1 MKKKQNPFSK
11 IFVKLLGNE
20 KHQNLS
26 IPVFAILVSLIVGA
40 IIIAVLGKNPFSAYL
55 NLLQGS
61 GLAPKAKYAGG
72 KSMLTDFFSF
82 LDFWT
87 PMIFASLSVAVA
99 MKAGLFNIGVSGQML
114 TAGFVATVLVGYS
127 NLGAPIAKPLV
138 VIIAIVAGMLV
149 GGLIGF
155 LKYKFNINEVVSSI
169 MLNYIAINFLGYAV
183 RSFLHFFSKQSFRM
197 LLVHRVLLVFVVLP
211 AAISVFLASVL
222 CVRHL
227 FRFPCHIINHIR
239 LYIKAIGNLY
249 LRQRRTI
256 QSYRFGQGGDLFR
269 NALANLQDTPPKV
282 PASAHRCGT
291 HSPCRRPDTF
301 RI

>member
-1 MKKKQNPFSK
+1 MISIQSRPDALCARSFLQLRT
-11 IFVKLLGNE
+11 IFCR
-20 KHQNLS
+20 
-26 IPVFAILVSLIVGA
+26 F
-40 IIIAVLGKNPFSAYL
+40 AVL
-55 NLLQGS
+55 
-61 GLAPKAKYAGG
+61 
-72 KSMLTDFFSF
+72 
-82 LDFWT
+82 LDFRG
-87 PMIFASLSVAVA
+87 FRCYSVTTR
-99 MKAGLFNIGVSGQML
+99 SGH
-114 TAGFVATVLVGYS
+114 
-127 NLGAPIAKPLV
+127 
-138 VIIAIVAGMLV
+138 
-149 GGLIGF
+149 LI
-155 LKYKFNINEVVSSI
+155 
-169 MLNYIAINFLGYAV
+169 

-197 LLVHRVLLVFVVLP
+197 LLVHRVLLVFVVFP

-222 CVRHL
+222 CVRYL

>member
-1 MKKKQNPFSK
+1 MISIQSRPDALCARSFLQLRT
-11 IFVKLLGNE
+11 IFCRFAVLLDFRGFRCYSVTTRSG
-20 KHQNLS
+20 HL
-26 IPVFAILVSLIVGA
+26 ILCGA
-40 IIIAVLGKNPFSAYL
+40 ICGVLALFHLP
-55 NLLQGS
+55 
-61 GLAPKAKYAGG
+61 AKYIA
-72 KSMLTDFFSF
+72 FFCA
-82 LDFWT
+82 
-87 PMIFASLSVAVA
+87 IFILLLAC
-99 MKAGLFNIGVSGQML
+99 VS
-114 TAGFVATVLVGYS
+114 
-127 NLGAPIAKPLV
+127 AKY
-138 VIIAIVAGMLV
+138 
-149 GGLIGF
+149 
-155 LKYKFNINEVVSSI
+155 LKGSR
-169 MLNYIAINFLGYAV
+169 YAV

-222 CVRHL
+222 CVRYL

>member
-1 MKKKQNPFSK
+1 VLQCNHKERSSYPLRCNMRSPCVIPSSRK
-11 IFVKLLGNE
+11 IHRFFLRNFYPAACLCFC
-20 KHQNLS
+20 Q
-26 IPVFAILVSLIVGA
+26 
-40 IIIAVLGKNPFSAYL
+40 VLKRLP
-55 NLLQGS
+55 
-61 GLAPKAKYAGG
+61 
-72 KSMLTDFFSF
+72 
-82 LDFWT
+82 
-87 PMIFASLSVAVA
+87 
-99 MKAGLFNIGVSGQML
+99 
-114 TAGFVATVLVGYS
+114 
-127 NLGAPIAKPLV
+127 
-138 VIIAIVAGMLV
+138 
-149 GGLIGF
+149 
-155 LKYKFNINEVVSSI
+155 
-169 MLNYIAINFLGYAV
+169 YAV

-222 CVRHL
+222 CVRYL

>member
-1 MKKKQNPFSK
+1 MISIQSRPDALCARSFLQLRT
-11 IFVKLLGNE
+11 IFCRFAVLLDFRGFRCYSVTTRSG
-20 KHQNLS
+20 HL
-26 IPVFAILVSLIVGA
+26 ILCGA
-40 IIIAVLGKNPFSAYL
+40 ICGVLALFHLP
-55 NLLQGS
+55 
-61 GLAPKAKYAGG
+61 AKYIAC
-72 KSMLTDFFSF
+72 FC
-82 LDFWT
+82 
-87 PMIFASLSVAVA
+87 
-99 MKAGLFNIGVSGQML
+99 Q
-114 TAGFVATVLVGYS
+114 VLKR
-127 NLGAPIAKPLV
+127 LP
-138 VIIAIVAGMLV
+138 
-149 GGLIGF
+149 
-155 LKYKFNINEVVSSI
+155 
-169 MLNYIAINFLGYAV
+169 YAV

-197 LLVHRVLLVFVVLP
+197 LLVHRVLLVFVVFP

-222 CVRHL
+222 CVRYL

>member
-1 MKKKQNPFSK
+1 MLQCNHKERSSYPLRCNMRSPCVIPSSRK
-11 IFVKLLGNE
+11 IHRFFLRNFYHAACLCFC
-20 KHQNLS
+20 Q
-26 IPVFAILVSLIVGA
+26 
-40 IIIAVLGKNPFSAYL
+40 VLKRLP
-55 NLLQGS
+55 
-61 GLAPKAKYAGG
+61 
-72 KSMLTDFFSF
+72 
-82 LDFWT
+82 
-87 PMIFASLSVAVA
+87 
-99 MKAGLFNIGVSGQML
+99 
-114 TAGFVATVLVGYS
+114 
-127 NLGAPIAKPLV
+127 
-138 VIIAIVAGMLV
+138 
-149 GGLIGF
+149 
-155 LKYKFNINEVVSSI
+155 
-169 MLNYIAINFLGYAV
+169 YAV

>member
-1 MKKKQNPFSK
+1 M
-11 IFVKLLGNE
+11 I
-20 KHQNLS
+20 S
-26 IPVFAILVSLIVGA
+26 IQSRPDALCA
-40 IIIAVLGKNPFSAYL
+40 
-55 NLLQGS
+55 
-61 GLAPKAKYAGG
+61 
-72 KSMLTDFFSF
+72 
-82 LDFWT
+82 
-87 PMIFASLSVAVA
+87 
-99 MKAGLFNIGVSGQML
+99 
-114 TAGFVATVLVGYS
+114 
-127 NLGAPIAKPLV
+127 
-138 VIIAIVAGMLV
+138 
-149 GGLIGF
+149 
-155 LKYKFNINEVVSSI
+155 
-169 MLNYIAINFLGYAV
+169 
-183 RSFLHFFSKQSFRM
+183 RSFLQLRTIFCRFA
-197 LLVHRVLLVFVVLP
+197 VLLDFRGFRCYSVTTRSGHLILCGAICGVLALFHLP
-211 AAISVFLASVL
+211 AKYIAFFCAIFILLLACVSAKYLKGSRMQSVPSCTFSQNRAFVCFLSIVYCAISVFLASVL

>member
-1 MKKKQNPFSK
+1 M
-11 IFVKLLGNE
+11 I
-20 KHQNLS
+20 S
-26 IPVFAILVSLIVGA
+26 IQSRPDALCA
-40 IIIAVLGKNPFSAYL
+40 
-55 NLLQGS
+55 
-61 GLAPKAKYAGG
+61 
-72 KSMLTDFFSF
+72 
-82 LDFWT
+82 
-87 PMIFASLSVAVA
+87 
-99 MKAGLFNIGVSGQML
+99 
-114 TAGFVATVLVGYS
+114 
-127 NLGAPIAKPLV
+127 
-138 VIIAIVAGMLV
+138 
-149 GGLIGF
+149 
-155 LKYKFNINEVVSSI
+155 
-169 MLNYIAINFLGYAV
+169 
-183 RSFLHFFSKQSFRM
+183 RSFLQLRTIFCRFA
-197 LLVHRVLLVFVVLP
+197 VLLDFRGFRCYSVTTRSGHLILCGAICGVLALFHLPAKYIAFFCAIFILLLACVSAKYLKGSRMQSVP

-222 CVRHL
+222 CVRYL

>member
-1 MKKKQNPFSK
+1 MLQCNHKERSSYPLRCNMRRPCVIPSSRK
-11 IFVKLLGNE
+11 IHRFFLRNFYPAACLCFC
-20 KHQNLS
+20 Q
-26 IPVFAILVSLIVGA
+26 
-40 IIIAVLGKNPFSAYL
+40 VLKRLP
-55 NLLQGS
+55 
-61 GLAPKAKYAGG
+61 
-72 KSMLTDFFSF
+72 
-82 LDFWT
+82 
-87 PMIFASLSVAVA
+87 
-99 MKAGLFNIGVSGQML
+99 
-114 TAGFVATVLVGYS
+114 
-127 NLGAPIAKPLV
+127 
-138 VIIAIVAGMLV
+138 
-149 GGLIGF
+149 
-155 LKYKFNINEVVSSI
+155 
-169 MLNYIAINFLGYAV
+169 YAV

-222 CVRHL
+222 CVRYL

>member
-1 MKKKQNPFSK
+1 M
-11 IFVKLLGNE
+11 I
-20 KHQNLS
+20 S
-26 IPVFAILVSLIVGA
+26 IQSRPDALCA
-40 IIIAVLGKNPFSAYL
+40 
-55 NLLQGS
+55 
-61 GLAPKAKYAGG
+61 
-72 KSMLTDFFSF
+72 
-82 LDFWT
+82 
-87 PMIFASLSVAVA
+87 
-99 MKAGLFNIGVSGQML
+99 
-114 TAGFVATVLVGYS
+114 
-127 NLGAPIAKPLV
+127 
-138 VIIAIVAGMLV
+138 
-149 GGLIGF
+149 
-155 LKYKFNINEVVSSI
+155 
-169 MLNYIAINFLGYAV
+169 
-183 RSFLHFFSKQSFRM
+183 RSFLQLRTIFCRFAVLLDFRGFRCYSVTTRSGHLILCGAICGVLALFHLPAKYIAFFCAIFI
-197 LLVHRVLLVFVVLP
+197 LLLVFVVLP

-222 CVRHL
+222 CVRYL

>member
-1 MKKKQNPFSK
+1 MISIQSRPDALCARSFLQLRT
-11 IFVKLLGNE
+11 IFCRFAVLLDFRGFRCYSVTTRSG
-20 KHQNLS
+20 HL
-26 IPVFAILVSLIVGA
+26 ILCGA
-40 IIIAVLGKNPFSAYL
+40 ICGVPCVIPSSRKIHRFFLRNFYPAACLCFCQVLKRLP
-55 NLLQGS
+55 
-61 GLAPKAKYAGG
+61 
-72 KSMLTDFFSF
+72 
-82 LDFWT
+82 
-87 PMIFASLSVAVA
+87 
-99 MKAGLFNIGVSGQML
+99 
-114 TAGFVATVLVGYS
+114 
-127 NLGAPIAKPLV
+127 
-138 VIIAIVAGMLV
+138 
-149 GGLIGF
+149 
-155 LKYKFNINEVVSSI
+155 
-169 MLNYIAINFLGYAV
+169 YAV

-222 CVRHL
+222 CVRYL